1 METKR
6 GRGWRQLTKITP
18 DTQKHVLSEKKKHS
32 ERKEPSHNC
41 SPLRILLTDER
52 MTQQVLDGEN
62 AGHLIYLMIR
72 LYQGAASSTD
82 SMIFFSYFI
91 TIAFV
96 S

>member
-1 METKR
+1 MFY
-6 GRGWRQLTKITP
+6 L
-18 DTQKHVLSEKKKHS
+18 KKKHS

-62 AGHLIYLMIR
+62 TGHLIYWMIR

-82 SMIFFSYFI
+82 SMIFFFLFHYNCICQLGNNLSTKHIYLIF
-91 TIAFV
+91 
-96 S
+96 